1 MIAFKFLK
9 DCANNNNWDKNIQ
22 IITACE
28 FITSLDKDKEFN
40 EFLLSRTKENNF
52 SQKTE
57 K

>member
-9 DCANNNNWDKNIQ
+9 DRAKGNDWDENIQ

-40 EFLLSRTKENNF
+40 EFLEEKEKGE
-52 SQKTE
+52 KTSS
-57 K
+57 KSKN

>member
-9 DCANNNNWDKNIQ
+9 DQAENNNWDKNIQ

-28 FITSLDKDKEFN
+28 FITSLDKDIEFN
-40 EFLLSRTKENNF
+40 DFLENKTKEDNF
-52 SQKTE
+52 SQNIE